1 MSRSVATA
9 ATTHSPSQD
18 LRTLLASR
26 HQVII
31 AAGRDEKRLIDM
43 VRVVAEPLGIPVWT
57 WTVSRGLSPIAAPSA
72 GQPPGAPG
80 RGVAGTNDIAQALAF
95 VADSA
100 RSGVYVFLD
109 AAPILDDPLALR
121 RAKELAH
128 QPIAGRT
135 VLLTGLGS
143 TVPTSLSPEASLFRP
158 APPSQAELAELL
170 DRTVHGLARSGMAI
184 RLSPSARAALL
195 DSLRGLTLIDAER
208 LIVEHTVSDGV
219 LNDGDL
225 PAIRAA
231 KAQLLSADSPL
242 DLIPAEVSLT
252 SVGGLNT
259 LKSWLTE
266 RGRAFEP
273 AARKFGLPQPRGVM
287 LTGVPGTGKS
297 LVAKAIASAW
307 GMALVALDTGRMHG
321 SFIGESEQRLTSAL
335 DAVEAMAPV
344 VLWIDEIEKAFQGAG
359 DADGGAA
366 ARVLGVLLRW
376 LQERP
381 EGIFVVA
388 TSNDVTKLP
397 PELTRRGRFDE
408 IFFVDLPGV
417 EERKA
422 VFAAQLAGRGWRPTD
437 FDLGALTA
445 TTDGFSG
452 AEIESVVVSALY
464 AAYAAGGRLTTESLL
479 REATETVPLSVLRS
493 EDVAALRSW
502 ATGRAVRA

>member
-1 MSRSVATA
+1 V
-9 ATTHSPSQD
+9 
-18 LRTLLASR
+18 L
-26 HQVII
+26 V
-31 AAGRDEKRLIDM
+31 AAGRDEKRLMEM
-43 VRVVAEPLGIPVWT
+43 VRAVAEPLGIPVWT
-57 WTVSRGLSPIAAPSA
+57 WTVSRGLCPVPSPTP
-72 GQPPGAPG
+72 GQSGGATG
-80 RGVAGTNDIAQALAF
+80 RGVAGTNDVAQAIAF
-95 VADSA
+95 VSDSA
-100 RSGVYVFLD
+100 RAGVYVFFD
-109 AAPILDDPLALR
+109 ATGILDDPLALR

-143 TVPTSLSPEASLFRP
+143 AVPTSLSPEASLFRP
-158 APPSQAELAELL
+158 APPSQAELTDLL
-170 DRTVHGLARSGMAI
+170 DRTARGLARSGMAI
-184 RLSPSARAALL
+184 RLSPAARAALL

-208 LIVEHTVSDGV
+208 IIVENTVADGV

-252 SVGGLNT
+252 AVGGLNT
-259 LKSWLTE
+259 LKAWLVE

-273 AARKFGLPQPRGVM
+273 AARQFGLPQPRGVM

-344 VLWIDEIEKAFQGAG
+344 VMWIDEIEKAFQGAG

-417 EERKA
+417 DERAA
-422 VFAAQLAGRGWRPTD
+422 VFAAQLAGRGWRPAD
-437 FDLGALTA
+437 FDFAALTSA
-445 TTDGFSG
+445 TEGFSG
-452 AEIESVVVSALY
+452 AEIESVVVSSLY

-479 REATETVPLSVLRS
+479 REASETVPLSVLRA
-493 EDVAALRSW
+493 EDVSALRSW
-502 ATGRAVRA
+502 ANGRAIRA